1 MNTNQHNPNDIEKP
15 AEEGDFSRDPG
26 IENPP
31 GRDQSQ
37 SQESEANPDDPDIAG
52 DDASGQPS

>member
-1 MNTNQHNPNDIEKP
+1 MNTNQNNQKP

-31 GRDQSQ
+31 GQDQSQ
-37 SQESEANPDDPDIAG
+37 SQESEVNPDDPDIAG